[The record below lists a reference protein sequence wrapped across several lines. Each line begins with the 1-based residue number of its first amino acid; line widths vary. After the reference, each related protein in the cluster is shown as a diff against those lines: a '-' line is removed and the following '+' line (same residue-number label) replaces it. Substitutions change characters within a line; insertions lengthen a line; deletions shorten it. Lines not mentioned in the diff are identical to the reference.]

1 MDDVRAWA
9 RLFRSELALVFRR
22 RRNIALLAV
31 LALVPVLIG
40 VAVKLAG
47 HGGRGGSIFGSIT
60 DNGIFT
66 ALAAYLVMGPLFL
79 PLATSVVAGD
89 SIAGESSTGTVRYLL
104 VVPVGRTRLLAV
116 KFASVLVWCAADVVL
131 AGVTGLLTGAVL
143 FPSGRLT
150 LLSGR
155 QISFAAGCYRLML
168 VALFVVVSVAV
179 VGALGLLVSTITEV
193 PLGAMAAT
201 LVLTIVSEVLDQV
214 PQLSAIHPALPS
226 HYWLRWVDL
235 LRDPML
241 TTGVWRG
248 VLVAV
253 AYVAVLVSLA
263 WARFT
268 TKDVTA

>member
-1 MDDVRAWA
+1 
-9 RLFRSELALVFRR
+9 
-22 RRNIALLAV
+22 
-31 LALVPVLIG
+31 
-40 VAVKLAG
+40 
-47 HGGRGGSIFGSIT
+47 
-60 DNGIFT
+60 
-66 ALAAYLVMGPLFL
+66 
-79 PLATSVVAGD
+79 
-89 SIAGESSTGTVRYLL
+89 
-104 VVPVGRTRLLAV
+104 
-116 KFASVLVWCAADVVL
+116 
-131 AGVTGLLTGAVL
+131 
-143 FPSGRLT
+143 
-150 LLSGR
+150 
-155 QISFAAGCYRLML
+155 ML
-168 VALFVVVSVAV
+168 VALFVVLSVAV
-179 VGALGLLVSTITEV
+179 VGALGLFVSTMTEV

-248 VLVAV
+248 VLVAA